1 MGANDVRALVRARSP
16 VDTLEGVRVVQ
27 DDGWALVL
35 PDPAEAMTRVWA
47 EGATAADARALLDA
61 WTDVVERAGR

>member
-1 MGANDVRALVRARSP
+1 M
-16 VDTLEGVRVVQ
+16 VQ